1 MLARLFEGTTLA
13 ERVLWVVGLFAA
25 SSLLSIAAVVAV
37 LVALPVDYFRDGA
50 APAEGP
56 RSPLLRWAWKIPKNI
71 LGLVLIALGLLLSVP
86 GVPGQGLLT
95 IVIGLILLDYPGKRR
110 LERRIVARPAV
121 LRTINRVRTRFG
133 RPPMEL

>member
-1 MLARLFEGTTLA
+1 MLARLFEGTTLT
-13 ERVLWVVGLFAA
+13 ERVLWVGGLFAA
-25 SSLLSIAAVVAV
+25 SSLLSLAAVVAV
-37 LVALPVDYFRDGA
+37 LVALPVNYFQDGG

-56 RSPLLRWAWKIPKNI
+56 RSPLLRWAWKIAKNI
-71 LGLVLIALGLLLSVP
+71 LGLVLIALGLVLSVP

-95 IVIGLILLDYPGKRR
+95 IVIGLILLDYPGKRG

>member
-1 MLARLFEGTTLA
+1 MLARLFEGTTLT

-25 SSLLSIAAVVAV
+25 SSLLSLAAVVAV

-50 APAEGP
+50 APPEGP
-56 RSPLLRWAWKIPKNI
+56 RSPLLRWAWKIAKNI

-95 IVIGLILLDYPGKRR
+95 IVIGLILLDYPGKRGF
-110 LERRIVARPAV
+110 ERRIVARPAV

-133 RPPMEL
+133 RPPLEL

>member
-1 MLARLFEGTTLA
+1 MLARLFEGTTLT
-13 ERVLWVVGLFAA
+13 ERVLWVGGLLAA
-25 SSLLSIAAVVAV
+25 SSLLSLAAVVAV
-37 LVALPVDYFRDGA
+37 LVALPVNYFQDGA

-56 RSPLLRWAWKIPKNI
+56 RSPLLRWAWKIAKNI
-71 LGLVLIALGLLLSVP
+71 LGLVLIALGLVLSVP

-95 IVIGLILLDYPGKRR
+95 IVIGLILLDYPGKRG